1 MIRGRHELCQEKMWV
16 GSLVPLNGG
25 GESDGKRQQ
34 KQKERNCCL
43 ARLEF
48 FDKLQLKPI
57 ESQELHQ
64 LQIPQL

>member
-34 KQKERNCCL
+34 KQKERNRGL
-43 ARLEF
+43 TL
-48 FDKLQLKPI
+48 DL
-57 ESQELHQ
+57 
-64 LQIPQL
+64 